1 MSIETYLYTHLT
13 STSTAVAAII
23 GTRCYPAHLPQDV
36 TLPAVRYQS
45 IDRPEFLANPRVT
58 TLRLVQKRIQIDAF
72 AASYSATK
80 ALEAVLIPALYAF
93 NRTVNGCIV
102 GTQVVDQ
109 RDLSDAEEGVY
120 RSSIDVIVSMNE

>member
-1 MSIETYLYTHLT
+1 MSIETLLYTHLT

-23 GTRCYPAHLPQDV
+23 GPRCYPAHLPQDV
-36 TLPAVRYQS
+36 TLPALRYQG

-72 AASYSATK
+72 AATYAATK
-80 ALEAVLIPALYAF
+80 ALEAVVIPALYAF
-93 NRTVNGCIV
+93 NHSVDSCIV

-109 RDLSDAEEGVY
+109 RDLSDVEEGVY
-120 RSSIDVIVSMNE
+120 RSTIDIIVNMNE